1 MQLLIH
7 AGKRG
12 PLAWSY
18 RGCYHQ
24 RGRVMCILHHG
35 VSCLS
40 LRSILLLTQQLTTFS
55 KWKHVAKLRWPLCI
69 LSWNQWNVF
78 GINTTQR
85 DVLQSRIDK
94 KKSALFL
101 PIGWHFWVPGHFE
114 CILPKGPYPPCLRM
128 ADRALLAGY
137 PRFLLTNSLGG
148 DYWSFVR
155 KFIHFGFFFFCKSTC

>member
-1 MQLLIH
+1 ML
-7 AGKRG
+7 
-12 PLAWSY
+12 PP
-18 RGCYHQ
+18 
-24 RGRVMCILHHG
+24 
-35 VSCLS
+35 
-40 LRSILLLTQQLTTFS
+40 T
-55 KWKHVAKLRWPLCI
+55 WKSDVYPPSWCI
-69 LSWNQWNVF
+69 LSVVTIHLVTDTPTHYILEMKTCCEIAMTIYVYCLE
-78 GINTTQR
+78 INEMYSESTLPNAMFWKVGLT
-85 DVLQSRIDK
+85 K

-155 KFIHFGFFFFCKSTC
+155 KFIHSGFFFLQKYLLIFLITLIFYGC